1 MAASLRPAVSGATTG
16 SPQRVTVLHGV
27 GLFAGAVIMSLALA
41 LAGAFMGVMGLHH
54 LLLLLVYLALVLAIL
69 QSVGVP
75 LPQSRWQVPEYW
87 RRMLDADVLPVAYG
101 AILGFG
107 AFTSVVVGAFW
118 VFLAATTLHTAP
130 VALIGWLAYAAGRIS
145 GFCFGSR
152 HQPVERIF
160 LTTHRRQA
168 LVIATT
174 ALAIAAAVA

>member
-1 MAASLRPAVSGATTG
+1 MASSLWPAVGGATRGFT
-16 SPQRVTVLHGV
+16 RRATTLHGV

-41 LAGAFMGVMGLHH
+41 LAGAFVGVMGLRN
-54 LLLLLVYLALVLAIL
+54 LLLLLVYVALALAVL

-118 VFLAATTLHTAP
+118 VFLAATTLHTAL

-145 GFCFGSR
+145 GFCFGLR

-160 LTTHRRQA
+160 LTRHQRQA

-174 ALAIAAAVA
+174 ALAIAAVVA

>member
-1 MAASLRPAVSGATTG
+1 M
-16 SPQRVTVLHGV
+16 
-27 GLFAGAVIMSLALA
+27 
-41 LAGAFMGVMGLHH
+41 
-54 LLLLLVYLALVLAIL
+54 
-69 QSVGVP
+69 P

-118 VFLAATTLHTAP
+118 VFLAATTLHTAS

-145 GFCFGSR
+145 GFFFGLR

-160 LTTHRRQA
+160 LTAHRRRA

-174 ALAIAAAVA
+174 ALAIVAVVA

>member
-1 MAASLRPAVSGATTG
+1 MAASLRPAVSGATLG
-16 SPQRVTVLHGV
+16 SHRRVTALHGA
-27 GLFAGAVIMSLALA
+27 GLVAGAVIMSLALA
-41 LAGAFMGVMGLHH
+41 LAGAFMGTMGLRH
-54 LLLLLVYLALVLAIL
+54 LLLLLVYAALALAIL
-69 QSVGVP
+69 QSVGMP

-87 RRMLDADVLPVAYG
+87 RRMLDADALPVAYG

-118 VFLAATTLHTAP
+118 VFLIATTLHTAL

-145 GFCFGSR
+145 GFRFGLG

-160 LTTHRRQA
+160 LTAHKRQA

-174 ALAIAAAVA
+174 ALAIAAVVA